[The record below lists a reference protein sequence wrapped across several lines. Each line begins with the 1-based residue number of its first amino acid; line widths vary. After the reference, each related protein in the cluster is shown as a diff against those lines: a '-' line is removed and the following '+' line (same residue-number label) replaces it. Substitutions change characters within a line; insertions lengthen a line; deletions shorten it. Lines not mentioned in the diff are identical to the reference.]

1 MAITQRAFK
10 WKQQLL
16 VLYYGMIDQ
25 RTPFFVKLPAIAA
38 VIYILSPVDF
48 IPDFIPFA
56 GYIDD
61 LLIAPLLL
69 NLSLRLLPTQVLATS
84 QVKARKKNILL
95 TIAIIISI
103 VLILLLVATLFIT
116 LKKIFWY

>member
-1 MAITQRAFK
+1 MPTPQRAFRF
-10 WKQQLL
+10 KQQLL
-16 VLYYGMIDQ
+16 ILYYGLVDA
-25 RTPFFVKLPAIAA
+25 RTPFYVKLPAIAA
-38 VIYILSPVDF
+38 LIYIVSPVDF

-69 NLSLRLLPTQVLATS
+69 NLSIKLLPVQVRETS
-84 QVKARKKNILL
+84 LVKARKKNILL
-95 TIAIIISI
+95 TIAII
-103 VLILLLVATLFIT
+103 VAMLLVLLLIVALFIS

>member
-84 QVKARKKNILL
+84 QVKARRKNIWL

-103 VLILLLVATLFIT
+103 VLILLLVAALFIS